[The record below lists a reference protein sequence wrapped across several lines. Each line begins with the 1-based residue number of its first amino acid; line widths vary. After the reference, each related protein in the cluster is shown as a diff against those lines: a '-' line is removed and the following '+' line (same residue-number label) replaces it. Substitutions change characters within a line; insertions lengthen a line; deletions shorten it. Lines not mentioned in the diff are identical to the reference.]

1 MRNDDRLY
9 RNKLGQDPAHL
20 VEASEPCHGYA
31 GPHHQFLSPSPAASK
46 LMEQCVEFAHFWR
59 NSYELAV
66 DVRWSR
72 KDVVHKISQ
81 VKARCRELN
90 IRLMREYLTS
100 LRGEKKMRAYRT
112 IANLEAQQAAS

>member
-31 GPHHQFLSPSPAASK
+31 GPHHRFLSPSPAAARM
-46 LMEQCVEFAHFWR
+46 MEECIEFAHLWR
-59 NSYELAV
+59 NSFDLCA
-66 DVRWSR
+66 DIRWKR
-72 KDVVHKISQ
+72 ADAIHKLRQ
-81 VKARCRELN
+81 VQGRCRELN
-90 IRLMREYLTS
+90 IRLMREYLPS

-112 IANLEAQQAAS
+112 IVNLESQQAAS